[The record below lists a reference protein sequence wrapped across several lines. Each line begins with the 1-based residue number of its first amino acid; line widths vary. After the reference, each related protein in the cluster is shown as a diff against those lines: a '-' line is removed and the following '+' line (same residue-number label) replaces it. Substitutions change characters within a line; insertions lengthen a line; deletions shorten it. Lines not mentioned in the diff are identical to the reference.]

1 MNKEKQK
8 QPAEEMYESY
18 SPVVPV
24 LDEILVLPLVGVL
37 DSLRTQVIMEKL
49 LNNIVAQRAKVVIVD
64 ITGVPVVDTLTASH
78 LINTATAV
86 KLMGA
91 HIIVTGISPKIAK
104 IIVELGVEL
113 EGFKTFGIMSEGV
126 MHALEL
132 LNRKIVSVEEEVR

>member
-78 LINTATAV
+78 LINTAKAV

-113 EGFKTFGIMSEGV
+113 EGFKTFGLMSEGV

>member
-1 MNKEKQK
+1 MNKQES
-8 QPAEEMYESY
+8 EMSASDLHEIT

-37 DSLRTQVIMEKL
+37 DSQRTQVVMENL
-49 LNNIVAQRAKVVIVD
+49 LNSIVAQRAKVVIVD

-78 LINTATAV
+78 LINTAKAV

-91 HIIVTGISPKIAK
+91 HIIVTGISPKIAQTM
-104 IIVELGVEL
+104 VELGVEL
-113 EGFKTFGIMSEGV
+113 EGFKTYGVMSEGV

-132 LNRKIVSVEEEVR
+132 LNKKIVSLEAAQ